1 MFPFI
6 IKRVMRFLPINQ
18 FQKPP
23 IACQFISL
31 FITEP
36 HSAHHSIDH
45 ARPALPRAYHGNSK
59 FVSAAQC
66 DLPFAVP
73 CAIQLTANETSQRA
87 GNAIFNYYN

>member
-23 IACQFISL
+23 IACQFILSSSL
-31 FITEP
+31 ATRLP
-36 HSAHHSIDH
+36 AIDH
-45 ARPALPRAYHGNSK
+45 AQPLLPRDYQGNSK

-73 CAIQLTANETSQRA
+73 CAIQLTANEKSQRA